1 VARYRSIQ
9 RIDFLQLGINTI
21 MAEDNPS
28 GNGDSNGP
36 EGQEDVGE
44 LVASSI
50 GTKTWILA
58 IVILLV
64 AVVAV
69 VLGVVLSHDNGGNDK
84 DAVTTRPTPPP
95 FPSPSAV
102 TDFMNGLPAYS
113 IDLAGNNTSP
123 QAKAFTWLQDDPL
136 YNEYEVYR
144 LNQRYVLA
152 VLYYSTRGESWENG
166 DGWLTDRNECSWHT
180 KSLDDICTTEFRL
193 SILSLWLN
201 GLNGSIPTEVELL
214 TDLES
219 INFWDDLSFTIPPEM
234 YVCSILLCRP
244 FVGCPSVY
252 LTCHTL
258 VCSGNLSNL
267 DYLQLSGPMIAG
279 TIPTEM

>member
-1 VARYRSIQ
+1 VARYRASS
-9 RIDFLQLGINTI
+9 FGINHI
-21 MAEDNPS
+21 MTEDNPT
-28 GNGDSNGP
+28 GNSDSNGP
-36 EGQEDVGE
+36 EDVGE
-44 LVASSI
+44 LDSSSI

-58 IVILLV
+58 IVILFV
-64 AVVAV
+64 VVVAV
-69 VLGVVLSHDNGGNDK
+69 VLGVVLSQANDNGGNK

-95 FPSPSAV
+95 FPSSSAV

-113 IDLAGNNTSP
+113 VDLAGNSTNSP
-123 QAKAFTWLQDDPL
+123 QGQAFTWLQNDPL

-152 VLYYSTRGESWENG
+152 VLYYSTRGESWENA

-234 YVCSILLCRP
+234 YVSLPHVL
-244 FVGCPSVY
+244 F
-252 LTCHTL
+252 
-258 VCSGNLSNL
+258 
-267 DYLQLSGPMIAG
+267 
-279 TIPTEM
+279 